1 MRGGEC
7 DKGIILRNFFWDE
20 RNEELRVYLGCDLRN
35 VLIEAHAIAR
45 QTEKCLEFT
54 FNGNVIL
61 VRPDAGLRMLFQA
74 YLADTISDAP
84 RAPQMLCETCWE
96 RLTSDVLPA
105 SCTLTGLEEACCP
118 RCWPLMTRRADGT
131 LSRAAWDKAVAAARD
146 EGETRAQELYEQY
159 GVWVGE

>member
-1 MRGGEC
+1 MVTQQRTVVLFIADLFREAAFIPLACAREEC
-7 DKGIILRNFFWDE
+7 NHMGCHGPRYLPAE
-20 RNEELRVYLGCDLRN
+20 RQP
-35 VLIEAHAIAR
+35 A
-45 QTEKCLEFT
+45 Q
-54 FNGNVIL
+54 
-61 VRPDAGLRMLFQA
+61 DASCTPL
-74 YLADTISDAP
+74 
-84 RAPQMLCETCWE
+84 MLCETCWDV
-96 RLTSDVLPA
+96 LTSDILPA